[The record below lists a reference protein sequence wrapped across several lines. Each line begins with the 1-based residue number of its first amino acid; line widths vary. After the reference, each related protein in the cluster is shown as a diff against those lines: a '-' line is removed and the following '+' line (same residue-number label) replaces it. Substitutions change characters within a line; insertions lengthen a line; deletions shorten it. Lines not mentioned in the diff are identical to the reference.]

1 MPISSDYC
9 ARRGFQFLF
18 AATLTYLQ
26 QLLFVWNNNIFLF
39 AVVFIN
45 FPWCL
50 LLFVR
55 AFTNLQQHLCILR
68 NVLLFLHQDIF
79 VYIHVYLFAPIYIC
93 LQLSPVGHRRNDTL
107 KVVKK
112 WRQEK
117 HYQLQKHRFGMAST
131 GVAKR
136 HLILF
141 LDQ

>member
-1 MPISSDYC
+1 M
-9 ARRGFQFLF
+9 
-18 AATLTYLQ
+18 
-26 QLLFVWNNNIFLF
+26 
-39 AVVFIN
+39 
-45 FPWCL
+45 

-112 WRQEK
+112 
-117 HYQLQKHRFGMAST
+117 MATRKALS
-131 GVAKR
+131 VAKTSVWYGFNR
-136 HLILF
+136 RSKKTPYTVPGSVVLNISGRNSERPKWSQKGMRLKYLLSFLIWKKGRGYFKTNRYQHLY
-141 LDQ
+141 